1 MPRRPTAGSVAL
13 ELQHQYGSRWDE
25 PIPYWDEPTRY
36 SIDTYPTI
44 DSLYAGTRAKSW
56 WYRQH
61 AVNVLGLLLGK
72 ATPSWYGDSAHISS
86 LEGAAL
92 ARRRESYGALIDR
105 LGDEDPD
112 VARLAHKYL
121 RELSGQTFP
130 GGEAGIAEWRKWLN
144 ESPYR

>member
-1 MPRRPTAGSVAL
+1 
-13 ELQHQYGSRWDE
+13 
-25 PIPYWDEPTRY
+25 
-36 SIDTYPTI
+36 
-44 DSLYAGTRAKSW
+44 
-56 WYRQH
+56 
-61 AVNVLGLLLGK
+61 VNVLGLLLGK